1 MSDPVPGPYV
11 IAACDVAVT
20 GRVSCDVTV
29 TSNEAA
35 DVAVSGPA
43 VMEGS
48 K

>member
-11 IAACDVAVT
+11 IAASDIAVTGSAAGDVAV
-20 GRVSCDVTV
+20 VA
-29 TSNEAA
+29 NEAA
-35 DVAVSGPA
+35 DVTVSGPA